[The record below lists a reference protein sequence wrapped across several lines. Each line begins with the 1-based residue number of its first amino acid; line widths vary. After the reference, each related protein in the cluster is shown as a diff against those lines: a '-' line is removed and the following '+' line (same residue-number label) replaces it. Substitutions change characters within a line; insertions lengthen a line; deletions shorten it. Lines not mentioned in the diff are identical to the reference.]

1 VAGFHQAPLAGLA
14 MRVVFLV
21 YLIGVICGIT
31 YVSVIGLAHH

>member
-1 VAGFHQAPLAGLA
+1 VAEFEEAPVEGLA

-21 YLIGVICGIT
+21 YVIGIVCGIT